1 MNEIAYMMPCSLAE
15 IWLLVLRT
23 VFMLFKIK
31 LSISYN
37 VEVLLEVR
45 TGIHIQLLLLNIS
58 VISAEDLGD

>member
-1 MNEIAYMMPCSLAE
+1 MPCSLAE

>member
-1 MNEIAYMMPCSLAE
+1 M
-15 IWLLVLRT
+15 LRT